1 MILAAGHG
9 WSQRMIETMK
19 NYVGRLALGSAIAA
33 LSLAAGPQLVAHGDV
48 TPQAVDTSALPDI
61 EGGNDVW
68 VDANPYSG
76 NAKAIEIGTSAY
88 NQNCARCHGLEAIS
102 GGIAPDLRYLELG
115 QSGDEWFIE
124 RYRNG
129 SSHDGKVYMPPFGD
143 VLGQKAGWAI
153 RAFLETKYTEE

>member
-1 MILAAGHG
+1 MSKSTA
-9 WSQRMIETMK
+9 
-19 NYVGRLALGSAIAA
+19 RLALGAMAIA
-33 LSLAAGPQLVAHGDV
+33 LAGLAGPQLLAHGDV

-61 EGGNDVW
+61 GEEWLGE
-68 VDANPYSG
+68 NPYSG

-88 NQNCARCHGLEAIS
+88 GQNCARCHGLQAIS

-115 QSGDEWFIE
+115 AAGDEWFIE

-153 RAFLETKYTEE
+153 RSYIESVHTDD